1 MTTNSNESGYARWAR
16 THPRL
21 APIVASVIGLTII
34 FVIFLVIGI
43 SESHKAINP
52 TTGTVSKSWVI
63 KSIAMIGVALF
74 AVWKGRKDMR
84 KH

>member
-1 MTTNSNESGYARWAR
+1 MSKNSNESGFARWAQ

-34 FVIFLVIGI
+34 LAIFLVIGI
-43 SESHKAINP
+43 NESHKAINP
-52 TTGTVSKSWVI
+52 ATGAVNKSWMV
-63 KSIAMIGVALF
+63 KSVGMIGVALF
-74 AVWKGRKDMR
+74 AVWKGRRDMR